1 MDNKYAGMT
10 VNERLWISSLMDDF
24 DRAVKDKKT
33 DEVIVILNK
42 AELTDENIEPILKN
56 LGLK

>member
-1 MDNKYAGMT
+1 MT